1 MNPLW
6 SDWAG
11 FIVILYHWQLNAYQN
26 VKYDS
31 LLNAIVGVKYQIQRG
46 TVNGLAVNL
55 AEGGVINTTEIIC
68 CSVSFSLRI
77 SHGES

>member
-26 VKYDS
+26 VKYAS
-31 LLNAIVGVKYQIQRG
+31 LLNAVVGGEVPNPER
-46 TVNGLAVNL
+46 NCECLAVNL
-55 AEGGVINTTEIIC
+55 AEGGMINKTEII
-68 CSVSFSLRI
+68 LLL
-77 SHGES
+77 